1 MKGEEETYL
10 ITMSNKVGSNICVFE
25 LMGFLCQQEA
35 QKYSVQR
42 WQRQVSV
49 ARSCENAATFLMHS
63 IKRRSHS

>member
-42 WQRQVSV
+42 WQRHVSV
-49 ARSCENAATFLMHS
+49 ARIYGSAASFLMSSKSGAHS
-63 IKRRSHS
+63 